1 MEQSIQTAS
10 FIYGLISLV
19 TLIVFF
25 VMANNVSIMT
35 DQISQIKKS
44 LNRPGLNINVEVKE
58 VVEDPE
64 ARNEAAKARN
74 EAAKARKLREIRE
87 AEANKRVD
95 IAIIFGTISLL
106 LAVSICLVFEL
117 ARH

>member
-1 MEQSIQTAS
+1 MEQSIQTAA

-64 ARNEAAKARN
+64 ARNEAAKAR
-74 EAAKARKLREIRE
+74 KLREIRE
-87 AEANKRVD
+87 AEANKRFD
-95 IAIIFGTISLL
+95 IAIIFVIISLL
-106 LAVSICLVFEL
+106 LAASICAVFEL

>member
-1 MEQSIQTAS
+1 MEQSIQTAA

-64 ARNEAAKARN
+64 ARNEAAKAR
-74 EAAKARKLREIRE
+74 KLREIRE
-87 AEANKRVD
+87 AESNKRVD
-95 IAIIFGTISLL
+95 IAIIFVIIGCTVYINFIFC
-106 LAVSICLVFEL
+106 ICK
-117 ARH
+117 